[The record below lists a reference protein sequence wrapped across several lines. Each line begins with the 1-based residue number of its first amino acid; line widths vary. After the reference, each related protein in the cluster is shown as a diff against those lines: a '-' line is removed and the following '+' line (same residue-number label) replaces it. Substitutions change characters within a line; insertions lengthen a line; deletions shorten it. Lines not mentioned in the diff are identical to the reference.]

1 VDGAIERIDASHLTP
16 RSISKTLQPAPV
28 ELAMAAAG
36 HPTEQSRTQ
45 LHVQADQLATYLLDR
60 QRDVDGRES
69 QLNVRVAQLENE
81 LRSARLWVREQE
93 HEFSEKELGLQ
104 QRVSDLESRLQ
115 ALSASELTI
124 EETQKQLQ
132 QEIQQREQRLGERE
146 QKLLEGQ
153 QRLVDEAEELGVTSE
168 RLKRQRVEVEEAS
181 QVEKQQTARDRE
193 AADEQH
199 GKLLAQIEQSKQT
212 LDEQEERL
220 AESKQ
225 TLDEQEESLAESKRA
240 LDEQE
245 ESLAQRKQAVD
256 EQEECLVQ
264 HKQAVDE
271 QEERLGQR
279 KQDVDEQEER
289 LGELAKHKPAT
300 EFTELQERQDQARKK
315 QLDDAE
321 AMLAE
326 HRSDLSDDRQL
337 FELEREL
344 AQAELVE
351 ERQLLV
357 EREQEIEEQ
366 DRASRQSDESRSID
380 VDRRVAAAEQVKQE
394 SLETFREALEMRI
407 LVEELWADVSKSTP
421 PALITQRLGQLRVRL
436 TEQFRL
442 DRQDLAQRRTELQE
456 LGQRLEVRSR
466 KLHEQRDE
474 LKNWMQ
480 QRESHVE
487 SQAARLV
494 NRELELDHETDRFT
508 AFQREW
514 ASEKRQLQSQVRQLG
529 GDLRRATAETL

>member
-1 VDGAIERIDASHLTP
+1 MSAKESHTGTDAIVDGAIERIDASHLTP

-81 LRSARLWVREQE
+81 LRTARLWVREQE

-245 ESLAQRKQAVD
+245 ESLAQRKQA
-256 EQEECLVQ
+256 
-264 HKQAVDE
+264 
-271 QEERLGQR
+271 
-279 KQDVDEQEER
+279 VDEQEER